1 VIDPAAPAE
10 SIAWDRLHVAV
21 AGIGVSGLAAGA
33 ALLALGSRVTAFD
46 SDDGTKV
53 GQKASVLETLG
64 AQIRLGD
71 GSTLP
76 SAVDLLIVSPGF
88 NPDSPVVTAA
98 LESGVPVW
106 GELELAWRLQP
117 LGASAGAPWLVVT
130 GTNGKTTTTLM
141 LESMLR
147 AGGCRTLAAG
157 NIGHSM
163 VDAVTEQVAYDVFA
177 VEVGVQQLPFVT
189 SISPLASAVLNI
201 ADDHLDVFK
210 TFDEYARMKARA
222 FERTQVA
229 AVYNVQDEITQ
240 QMLEDADVVEGCRAV
255 GFTLG
260 MPGPSMLG
268 VVEDLIVDRAFLAQ
282 RRDNAIPL
290 ASVHDVRPFA
300 PHNVANAL
308 AAAALAR
315 AFGVTPQAIEQG
327 LTSFEPAGHRI
338 AEVAHVNGVRWVD
351 DSKATNCHAA
361 QTSLRAFA
369 PVVWIAGGLAKGQ
382 EFDSLVLT
390 AREGLRGV
398 VLLGRDRDLIAD
410 ALRRH
415 APDVPIIDIG
425 RTDTDLMSDVV
436 AAAASLAR
444 TGDTVL
450 LAPGCASWDIF
461 PGGYAQR
468 GESFA
473 SAVVAH
479 LDQTADGA

>member
-1 VIDPAAPAE
+1 VIDPATE
-10 SIAWDRLHVAV
+10 SIDWDRLHVAV

-46 SDDGTKV
+46 GDDGSKV
-53 GQKASVLETLG
+53 GDKAAVLETLG
-64 AQIRLGD
+64 ARIQLGD
-71 GSTLP
+71 GISLP
-76 SAVDLLIVSPGF
+76 EGTDLLVVSPGF
-88 NPDSPVVTAA
+88 NPDSPVVMSAH
-98 LESGVPVW
+98 EHGIPVW

-117 LGASAGAPWLVVT
+117 LGPSAGAPWLVVT

-141 LESMLR
+141 LEAMLR
-147 AGGCRTLAAG
+147 AGGHRTLAAG

-177 VEVGVQQLPFVT
+177 VEVGVQQLPFVH
-189 SISPLASAVLNI
+189 SISPLASVVLNI

-210 TFDEYARMKARA
+210 TFESYARMKARA

-229 AVYNVQDEITQ
+229 AVYNVQDSMTEQ
-240 QMLEDADVVEGCRAV
+240 LLEEADVIEGCRAI

-268 VVEDLIVDRAFLAQ
+268 VVEDLIVDRAFLDQ
-282 RRDNAIPL
+282 RRDNALPL
-290 ASVHDVRPFA
+290 ANVHDVKPFA

-315 AFGVTPQAIEQG
+315 AFGIPARAIEQG
-327 LTSFEPAGHRI
+327 LRQFEPAGHRI
-338 AEVAHVNGVRWVD
+338 AEVASSDGVRWID

-361 QTSLRAFA
+361 QTSLQAFA

-382 EFDSLVLT
+382 EFDSLVER
-390 AREGLRGV
+390 AREGLRGA
-398 VLLGRDRDLIAD
+398 VLIGQDRNLIAE

-415 APDVPIIDIG
+415 APDVPVIDID
-425 RTDTDLMSDVV
+425 RTDTGLMSDVV
-436 AAAASLAR
+436 SAAASLAQS
-444 TGDTVL
+444 GDTVL
-450 LAPGCASWDIF
+450 LAPGCASWDVF

-468 GESFA
+468 GQLFA
-473 SAVVAH
+473 AAVRDH
-479 LDQTADGA
+479 LSPSVEAE